1 MLQSLVNEKSIYFLH
16 GKYRVHASFLSHDS
30 HSTTKQGFSIASMDK
45 CEYVNYYSRVK
56 YGFCMNLDYYST
68 RIQDMTPNFLST
80 KQILVMMN
88 ILLEIVLYFNSLL
101 P

>member
-1 MLQSLVNEKSIYFLH
+1 MENIEH
-16 GKYRVHASFLSHDS
+16 HASFLSHDS

-45 CEYVNYYSRVK
+45 CEDVNYCNVIDIE

-68 RIQDMTPNFLST
+68 RTQDMTPNFLST
-80 KQILVMMN
+80 KQILAMMN
-88 ILLEIVLYFNSLL
+88 ILLEIVLNFNSLL